1 MTMKKAAAKT
11 NKSKNQRILNW
22 GTNALLFL
30 TNFFLMYFIWV
41 VLAPGVTG
49 IARLFPCWLL
59 AFGMTWVMVRLTKI
73 TARLFLTLAF
83 LGLLFFVLLSRG

>member
-1 MTMKKAAAKT
+1 MTMKKAPKKPKAQE
-11 NKSKNQRILNW
+11 QRILNW

-41 VLAPGVTG
+41 VAVPAVTG
-49 IARLFPCWLL
+49 LGRLLSCWLL
-59 AFGMTWVMVRLTKI
+59 AFVMTWVMVRLTRV

-83 LGLLFFVLLSRG
+83 MALLFFVLLSRG